1 MSVVTSGLCTN
12 QGKEWPEGARVTEL
26 VWGQLRTRSGAKAWS
41 TQEGLEL
48 DNWSRWRRR
57 FTKLVLHLRLLAGGG
72 RNRNQD

>member
-1 MSVVTSGLCTN
+1 MAGRCAGDRVGLGAVAHAEWRQGVVS
-12 QGKEWPEGARVTEL
+12 
-26 VWGQLRTRSGAKAWS
+26 
-41 TQEGLEL
+41 QEGLEL